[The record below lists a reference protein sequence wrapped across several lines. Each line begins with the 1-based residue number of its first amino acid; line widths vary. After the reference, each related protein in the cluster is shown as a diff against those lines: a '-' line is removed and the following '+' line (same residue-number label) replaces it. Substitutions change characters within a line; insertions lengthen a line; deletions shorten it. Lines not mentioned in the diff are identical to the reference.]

1 MHAYDTTR
9 IAECIVAA
17 AEREIDTIVAGLD
30 PDTDDDEFD
39 RALDDAHGSIKHAI
53 LRVLD
58 ECVRTI
64 TRELRRQGCRH
75 ELSDDEFRQLLPQ
88 IHVAL
93 ARMDQSGPVLFLRAQ
108 LPGAPN

>member
-1 MHAYDTTR
+1 MSVDATR
-9 IAECIVAA
+9 IAECIVAT
-17 AEREIDTIVAGLD
+17 AEREIDTIVAGLE
-30 PDTDDDEFD
+30 PDTDDDEFE

-53 LRVLD
+53 LRVLE

-64 TRELRRQGCRH
+64 TRELRRQGYRH
-75 ELSDDEFRQLLPQ
+75 ELSDDEFRQLMTQ

-93 ARMDQSGPVLFLRAQ
+93 ARMEQSGTVLFLRTQ